1 MQEMSNYIKSY
12 TDDIRYRTVQ
22 VATGVTVKK
31 YNLVSYTNSTTGFL
45 LADNTKPETLE
56 NVYLCV
62 SDVSTD
68 GYIKI
73 ANSQEAFDLNSPEF
87 TTYNLK
93 DKDILYVG
101 TNGTFTTTEPSTYV
115 KRVGMVEDN
124 DIVFNTKGVFFRT
137 HS

>member
-22 VATGVTVKK
+22 VATGVTAKK
-31 YNLVSYTNSTTGFL
+31 YNLVSYTNSTTGFV

-115 KRVGMVEDN
+115 KRVGMVEDD

-137 HS
+137 HL